1 MIFPISR
8 PFALTLMFLL
18 STVATA
24 LAADPAYEVKPTL
37 AKATI
42 GAKAT
47 ASVTIATKN
56 GWHLNAEAPITL
68 KLTPGSEISVEKPRL
83 LRADLAASSEN
94 SARFDV
100 ALVASRAGTGEI
112 AAEAGFVIC
121 QDTLCRPIKEKLVI
135 GVDANVPS
143 APAASKASTKSRK
156 K

>member
-1 MIFPISR
+1 MILPIRRTST
-8 PFALTLMFLL
+8 LTLMLWL

-37 AKATI
+37 AKATV
-42 GAKAT
+42 GTKAT
-47 ASVTIATKN
+47 ASVTITTKN

-68 KLTPGSEISVEKPRL
+68 KLAPGSEISVEKQRL

-100 ALVASRAGTGEI
+100 ALVAAKAGTGEI

-135 GVDANVPS
+135 GVDANTLS